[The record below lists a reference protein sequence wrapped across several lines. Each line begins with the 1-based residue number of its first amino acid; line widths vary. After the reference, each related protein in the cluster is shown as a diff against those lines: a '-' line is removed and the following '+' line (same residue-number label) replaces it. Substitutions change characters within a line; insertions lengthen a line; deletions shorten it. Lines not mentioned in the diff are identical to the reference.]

1 MNKMGHL
8 WMLQAYTKLAQS
20 FNLCQIKLLDGLC
33 LFTYLV
39 DKGTDL
45 LCNLGGVFSS
55 GDFQY
60 INCYFQ
66 FMIPGVTKKA

>member
-1 MNKMGHL
+1 
-8 WMLQAYTKLAQS
+8 MLQAYTKLAQS
-20 FNLCQIKLLDGLC
+20 FNSGQIKLLDGLC

-55 GDFQY
+55 GDFQ
-60 INCYFQ
+60 
-66 FMIPGVTKKA
+66 